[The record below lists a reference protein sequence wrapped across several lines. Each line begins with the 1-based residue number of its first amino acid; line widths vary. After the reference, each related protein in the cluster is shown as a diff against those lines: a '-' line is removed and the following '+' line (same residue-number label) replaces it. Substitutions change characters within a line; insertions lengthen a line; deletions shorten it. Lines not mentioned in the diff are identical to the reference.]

1 MIDGAALDANNPS
14 MLNPPLR
21 LKLLGEAVNAD
32 PAPNAKDVRR
42 LDFGI
47 ELLIIAATAPNVTR
61 VAQEIVDLISVALHR
76 TKLIDRNVDIGML
89 LSMRIEI
96 DHHQNDIVA
105 GGGDFAVKE
114 DCVVVG
120 VVETQVVVKMQCT
133 GFFSDPI

>member
-1 MIDGAALDANNPS
+1 MQITALL
-14 MLNPPLR
+14 LNPPLR
-21 LKLLGEAVNAD
+21 LKLLGKSLIPD
-32 PAPNAKDVRR
+32 PAPNAKDMRR

-47 ELLIIAATAPNVTR
+47 ELYVIAATAPNVTC

-76 TKLIDRNVDIGML
+76 TKLIDRDVDIGML

-105 GGGDFAVKE
+105 GGGDFAVKQ

-133 GFFSDPI
+133 VFFSDPI